1 MAKTQSDTVEQ
12 TAQTPA
18 ELDYYLVVRHA
29 FEDYR
34 KGDAIRESNEV
45 ARVLAG
51 NPHNVHKVAA

>member
-12 TAQTPA
+12 AAQT
-18 ELDYYLVVRHA
+18 ETKLDYYLVVRHA
-29 FEDYR
+29 FEEYR
-34 KGDAIRESNEV
+34 KGDAIREANEV